1 MPSCG
6 KRWVKLSPRED
17 ELLRALVQHA
27 GKVRTHRFLLKELW
41 DEPTDAQYLRVYV
54 RQLRKKIETDPERP
68 QFVLTEIGIGYRL
81 RKQDQVIILR
91 RQVSGVSK
99 HEWHVGASWFERA
112 KGASSA

>member
-17 ELLRALVQHA
+17 ELLRALVRHA

-54 RQLRKKIETDPERP
+54 RQL
-68 QFVLTEIGIGYRL
+68 G
-81 RKQDQVIILR
+81 R
-91 RQVSGVSK
+91 RSK
-99 HEWHVGASWFERA
+99 PIPSVRNSD
-112 KGASSA
+112 